1 MTEKQQYLVDTLK
14 SLGFNTESKS
24 FESCV
29 ENLIQ
34 EHIKVLM
41 EIETE
46 NKKLIKTP
54 LNLN

>member
-1 MTEKQQYLVDTLK
+1 MTDKQQYLTDTLK

-29 ENLIQ
+29 EDLIE

-41 EIETE
+41 EIEAG
-46 NKKLIKTP
+46 NKKLLRTEI
-54 LNLN
+54 NLN

>member
-29 ENLIQ
+29 EDLIQ